1 MQIQV
6 GPARRLGI
14 TSTIFDQPLAA
25 GDLNVD
31 PGGNIT
37 LTVDASGMKDERSRY
52 RYRISF
58 TADDVKRLA
67 EK

>member
-6 GPARRLGI
+6 GPARRPGI

-31 PGGNIT
+31 LRGNIT

-52 RYRISF
+52 HYRISF